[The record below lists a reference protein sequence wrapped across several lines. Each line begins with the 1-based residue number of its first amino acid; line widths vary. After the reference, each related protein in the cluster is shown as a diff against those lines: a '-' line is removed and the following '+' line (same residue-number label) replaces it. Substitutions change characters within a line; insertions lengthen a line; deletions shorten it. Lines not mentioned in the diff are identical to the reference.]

1 MKANHSNKEKAAALA
16 RSSLR
21 VKDIQILLDCGPR
34 RATEVA
40 KDFRRWFEE
49 ELGRPLYPGRIP
61 TEHFIVY
68 ASIPEARILKYAREG
83 Y

>member
-21 VKDIQILLDCGPR
+21 VKDIQILLDCGPA

-49 ELGRPLYPGRIP
+49 ELGRPLYPGQIP

>member
-1 MKANHSNKEKAAALA
+1 MRVHYTNKQKAEALA
-16 RSSLR
+16 KSSLR
-21 VKDIQILLDCGPR
+21 IKDIQILLDCGSA
-34 RATEVA
+34 RAAEIA

-49 ELGRPLYPGRIP
+49 ELGRPLYPGQIP

>member
-1 MKANHSNKEKAAALA
+1 MKANHTNKEKAAALA
-16 RSSLR
+16 KSSLR
-21 VKDIQILLDCGPR
+21 VKDIQILLDCG
-34 RATEVA
+34 ANKASEVA

-49 ELGRPLYPGRIP
+49 ELGRPLYPGQIP